1 MYKKGIKKL
10 SKDLNLIDFVKT
22 QKNLQ
27 TLAKCQNLLTKERL
41 ERLEHTKKHLIN
53 LEENSSNDE
62 SENYNQKEF
71 QNEFKYMSN
80 SSNI

>member
-1 MYKKGIKKL
+1 M
-10 SKDLNLIDFVKT
+10 
-22 QKNLQ
+22 
-27 TLAKCQNLLTKERL
+27 AKCQNLLTKERL
-41 ERLEHTKKHLIN
+41 ERLEHTKEHLIN

-62 SENYNQKEF
+62 SDNYKQKEF

>member
-1 MYKKGIKKL
+1 
-10 SKDLNLIDFVKT
+10 
-22 QKNLQ
+22 
-27 TLAKCQNLLTKERL
+27 LAKCQNLLTKERL